1 MLFLPTSEIEVLLPG
16 LVLLGGFVGVLTG
29 LFGVGG
35 GFLLTPSLKSLF
47 GVPYPIAVGSDL
59 VQIFLTSTVSTYQH
73 LRAGNVDLRL
83 GLILSMGAVAG
94 VEVGVHSLGAL
105 RSIGPVAVNGI
116 RTSFLDLVM
125 SGLFLFLLLSVAII
139 IWREVKFADG
149 ATAETDTRVGRLLRR
164 IRLGPQ
170 ISFSHSDSDSITV
183 WVPLTIGFGVGIL
196 TGLMGIG
203 GGILNFPLL
212 IYAIGLPTRIAIG
225 TSSLQVVVASGY
237 GAVRHLMAGNVDLVL
252 VLILFVGSVVGV
264 QIGVKFSQRF
274 QGLRIRRLFVGVLF
288 LGIALI
294 IWDMSKQVFSG

>member
-1 MLFLPTSEIEVLLPG
+1 MLFLPVSEIEVLLPG
-16 LVLLGGFVGVLTG
+16 LVLLGGIVGVLTG

-83 GLILSMGAVAG
+83 GLILSIGAVAG
-94 VEVGVHSLGAL
+94 VEVGVNSLGAL

-116 RTSFLDLVM
+116 RTSFLDLALN
-125 SGLFLFLLLSVAII
+125 GLFLFLLLSVAII
-139 IWREVKFADG
+139 IWREVKFSGG
-149 ATAETDTRVGRLLRR
+149 ATTETDTRAAQLLRR

-170 ISFSHSDSDSITV
+170 ISFSHSESDSISV
-183 WVPLTIGFGVGIL
+183 WAPLIIGFGVGIL

-212 IYAIGLPTRIAIG
+212 IYVIGLPTRIAIG
-225 TSSLQVVVASGY
+225 TSSLQVVIASGY
-237 GAVRHLMAGNVDLVL
+237 GAIRHFMAGNVELVL

-274 QGLRIRRLFVGVLF
+274 QSLRIRRLVASVLI
-288 LGIALI
+288 LAIGLI
-294 IWDMSKQVFSG
+294 IWDVSKQVFSG